1 VKSISDSVTKFCDQR
16 ICERFY
22 LIPSLI
28 LFKLMFYLWNLY
40 QHLIMFTLWFYK
52 IINLLLNHLSL
63 RILKFLL
70 MPQLLPNHRERETLL
85 QDTSINTHCNRHG
98 HIINTYYCK
107 HGFPLNYG
115 KKTWLLMLILL
126 FLMVI

>member
-1 VKSISDSVTKFCDQR
+1 MVLQDNKFAP
-16 ICERFY
+16 E
-22 LIPSLI
+22 PS
-28 LFKLMFYLWNLY
+28 
-40 QHLIMFTLWFYK
+40 FTV
-52 IINLLLNHLSL
+52 NS
-63 RILKFLL
+63 KFLS
-70 MPQLLPNHRERETLL
+70 MP

-115 KKTWLLMLILL
+115 KKTWIIMLILL